1 MDPELDLR
9 LKEIRGRIS
18 EADPLLVRLL
28 NFATTSPASFQYGL
42 VLILD
47 GVTVMGVPGP
57 SASTGKLL
65 DEQSIRYLRSMQ
77 AMAMITG
84 GDAESWPQIIQ
95 WYREALPY
103 QTQAA
108 NFDEAQT
115 KVLEQIG
122 DVAVNDLTELLD
134 RPELAEQAINAFTP
148 PKAFTLINARIRPTD
163 GGPWETVPN
172 MRVSLPSVRAW
183 WTFDLGVPE
192 EAQDMLAKLEKDDEE
207 SSQ

>member
-65 DEQSIRYLRSMQ
+65 DGQSIRYLRSMQ

-84 GDAESWPQIIQ
+84 GDAGSWPQIIQ
-95 WYREALPY
+95 WYREASPY
-103 QTQAA
+103 QKQAE
-108 NFDEAQT
+108 NFDEAQS

-122 DVAVNDLTELLD
+122 DAAVNDLTELLD

-148 PKAFTLINARIRPTD
+148 PKAFTLINARIRPID

-183 WTFDLGVPE
+183 WAFDLGVPE
-192 EAQDMLAKLEKDDEE
+192 EVQDVLSKLEKDDEE
-207 SSQ
+207 SL